1 MCSDP
6 QKLLSYYSNK
16 VNIYNN
22 DCYIKL
28 PDWNS
33 CPPPPQI
40 YLTPQIV
47 YPPAGPYIPS
57 VIAPIQQP
65 LNYPGIYCDNNPC
78 ATCAPCSG
86 APCSGAPC
94 SGAPCSR

>member
-1 MCSDP
+1 MSCSVP
-6 QKLLSYYSNK
+6 SKLLSYYSNK

-22 DCYIKL
+22 DCFIRL

-40 YLTPQIV
+40 YISPVIV

-57 VIAPIQQP
+57 VIEPIQQP
-65 LNYPGIYCDNNPC
+65 LFYPGAFCGNTSGSCGD
-78 ATCAPCSG
+78 APCG
-86 APCSGAPC
+86 PCG
-94 SGAPCSR
+94 R